1 MKELHM
7 KQSPIRPVRN
17 MLQKLPPVVSSFWL
31 ITLLL
36 IVAAFHIVTVRQ
48 GHIWGDDFAMYVHHA
63 KNIVEGKPYTATGY
77 LFDPSISVSPRM
89 YPPVLPLFLAPV
101 VRLFGLNL
109 LPMKIEQVI
118 FFVLV
123 LAVVSLYWRRDLG
136 PECTLALVA
145 ILGFS
150 PHFWAAKDN
159 VLSDLLFLLFFYVAA
174 LLVQHVP
181 RCEGNQWRWA
191 VLTGFALYL
200 AIGTRTAGVALI
212 ARLLLHDLVKYR
224 TVTRITVIALSTCAG
239 LIFLQSS
246 FLSSGFSGYAGQ
258 AHPTM
263 RRVAAHLISYPRTLA
278 GFWVASTQ
286 TPFSFLVLGIVS
298 LFTLVGFW
306 NLRRQGITAVEA
318 FLVPYAA
325 MVLLW
330 PFSPGIRLVFPF
342 IPWMVF
348 LALSGLRTLTA
359 QLAPRSL
366 LRPPSAHSFY

>member
-118 FFVLV
+118 FFVLL

-136 PECTLALVA
+136 PECTPG
-145 ILGFS
+145 LGS
-150 PHFWAAKDN
+150 H
-159 VLSDLLFLLFFYVAA
+159 
-174 LLVQHVP
+174 P
-181 RCEGNQWRWA
+181 R
-191 VLTGFALYL
+191 
-200 AIGTRTAGVALI
+200 
-212 ARLLLHDLVKYR
+212 
-224 TVTRITVIALSTCAG
+224 
-239 LIFLQSS
+239 LQSP
-246 FLSSGFSGYAGQ
+246 FLGS
-258 AHPTM
+258 
-263 RRVAAHLISYPRTLA
+263 
-278 GFWVASTQ
+278 
-286 TPFSFLVLGIVS
+286 
-298 LFTLVGFW
+298 
-306 NLRRQGITAVEA
+306 
-318 FLVPYAA
+318 
-325 MVLLW
+325 
-330 PFSPGIRLVFPF
+330 
-342 IPWMVF
+342 
-348 LALSGLRTLTA
+348 
-359 QLAPRSL
+359 
-366 LRPPSAHSFY
+366 